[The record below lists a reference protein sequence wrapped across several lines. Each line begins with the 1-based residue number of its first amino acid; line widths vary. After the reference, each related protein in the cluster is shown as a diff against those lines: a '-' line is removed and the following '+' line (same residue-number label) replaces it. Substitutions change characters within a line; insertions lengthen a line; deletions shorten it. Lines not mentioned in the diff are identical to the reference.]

1 MAVTLAQAQ
10 VNIQDD
16 VTFAVIDETRRKSW
30 LLDQLTFDDCVN
42 PAGGGSTLTYGYT
55 RLVTPSPAAFRAFN
69 TEYTPGQAVRQRYT
83 VDLKPLGGA
92 FQVDRALANLGPA
105 ATNEEAFQFNEI
117 TKSVKDRFQDA
128 MINGDVARSVG
139 GDDAAGFDG
148 LSKALRGSS
157 TEIGADTSIDWTSA
171 TVNTHDLA
179 ATALDSLDQLVSLVE
194 GGADAIMGNLQSI
207 QRVRSIARRAGYY
220 TRSTDDLG
228 RQVEKFGNSVLIDLG
243 FKGNGQSV
251 IGTGNRDVDNSVWTI
266 AITGSPTGGT
276 YKLGINI
283 DGAGV
288 IETASI
294 AFDAAAAAVQTAIA
308 AVAGIGTG
316 NVTVSG
322 TTTKTISFVGAL
334 TDAPIVVTLSTNA
347 FTGGSTPSITVAEV
361 ATTTDY
367 SGLTDLYAA
376 RFGLDGFHAVSTVGQ
391 LVQVYRPNYNLPGAV
406 KTGEVEM
413 GPLAGV
419 LKATRAAAVLR
430 NIKVQ

>member
-16 VTFAVIDETRRKSW
+16 VTFAVIDDTRRRSW

-55 RLVTPSPAAFRAFN
+55 RLVTPAGASFRAFN

-83 VDLKPLGGA
+83 VDLKPLGGS

-105 ATNEEAFQFNEI
+105 ATNEEAFQFAEV
-117 TKSVKDRFQDA
+117 TKSVKNRFQDA
-128 MINGDVARSVG
+128 MINGDRDRVL

-157 TEIGADTSIDWTSA
+157 TEINPDTSFDWTSA

-179 ATALDSLDQLVSLVE
+179 ATALDTLDQLVGLVE
-194 GGADAIMGNLQSI
+194 GGADAIMGNIQGI
-207 QRVRSIARRAGYY
+207 QRVRSLARRAGYY
-220 TRSTDDLG
+220 TLSRDD
-228 RQVEKFGNSVLIDLG
+228 FGNNVERFGNAVLVDLG
-243 FKGNGQSV
+243 FKGD
-251 IGTGNRDVDNSVWTI
+251 GTSIIPLSTRDVSGSIWTTTV
-266 AITGSPTGGT
+266 TGVPTGGT
-276 YKLGINI
+276 YTLTVAVNG
-283 DGAGV
+283 
-288 IETASI
+288 
-294 AFDAAAAAVQTAIA
+294 AAAVASGAIA
-308 AVAGIGTG
+308 YNATAAVIQAALAAMANVGAN
-316 NVTVSG
+316 NVTVAG
-322 TTTKTISFVGAL
+322 TTTDTITFVGAL
-334 TDAPIVVTLSTNA
+334 TDVPVVVALGTNSL
-347 FTGGSTPSITVAEV
+347 TGGTTPSVTVTETAPTGGV
-361 ATTTDY
+361 A
-367 SGLTDLYAA
+367 GLTDLYAV

-391 LVQVYRPNYNLPGAV
+391 LVQVYRPNYALPGAV

-419 LKATRAAAVLR
+419 LKSTRAAAVLR